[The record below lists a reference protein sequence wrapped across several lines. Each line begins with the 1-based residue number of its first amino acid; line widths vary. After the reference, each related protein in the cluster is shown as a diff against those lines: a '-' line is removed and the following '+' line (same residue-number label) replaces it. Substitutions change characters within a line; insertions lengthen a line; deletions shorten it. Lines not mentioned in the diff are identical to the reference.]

1 MLLVYLV
8 LVNSNCVMLPFCYMS
23 HSTDPLW
30 HHQNCCHYLRSS
42 LNVNFMADNGKEL
55 GPAVLSIHP
64 FMIRKVVY
72 KRQYLYS
79 ICTVSVIL
87 HITDITS

>member
-1 MLLVYLV
+1 
-8 LVNSNCVMLPFCYMS
+8 
-23 HSTDPLW
+23 
-30 HHQNCCHYLRSS
+30 
-42 LNVNFMADNGKEL
+42 MADNGKEL